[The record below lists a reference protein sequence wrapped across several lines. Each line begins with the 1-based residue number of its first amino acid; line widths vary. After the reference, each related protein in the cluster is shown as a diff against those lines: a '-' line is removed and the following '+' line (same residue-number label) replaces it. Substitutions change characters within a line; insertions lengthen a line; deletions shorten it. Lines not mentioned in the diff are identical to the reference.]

1 MVWGPIRKKYGVK
14 PFHKAKTPSF
24 FISFTKQSKAPEYS
38 PPLFLTLSRHAHF
51 IICRRVLMIST
62 GSDTKLQNRPDV
74 SDEAMY
80 RPRPS
85 VLNRC
90 HFS

>member
-14 PFHKAKTPSF
+14 PFHNAKTPSF
-24 FISFTKQSKAPEYS
+24 LISFIKQSNAPEYS
-38 PPLFLTLSRHAHF
+38 PPLQLILPHRSHF

-80 RPRPS
+80 RPSPS
-85 VLNRC
+85 VLNKC